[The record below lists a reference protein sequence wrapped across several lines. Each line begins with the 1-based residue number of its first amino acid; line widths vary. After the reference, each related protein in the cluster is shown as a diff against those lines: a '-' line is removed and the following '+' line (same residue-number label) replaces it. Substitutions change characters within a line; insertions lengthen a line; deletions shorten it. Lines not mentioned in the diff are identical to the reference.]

1 MMPAVEFAAAFA
13 ALAASHQAADYW
25 VQTPGQAL
33 EKGLSGWKGR
43 RACLAHVATY
53 TATQAGFLA
62 IAGLVLDVPFSVAAV
77 AAGLAVS
84 AATHYFADRRAPLRC
99 LAARLGKGG
108 FWDSDGGPLL
118 DQAWHWTWLWVAALV
133 IAGVSA

>member
-1 MMPAVEFAAAFA
+1 MMPAVEFAVALGT
-13 ALAASHQAADYW
+13 LAAAHQAADYW

-53 TATQAGFLA
+53 TVTQAGFLA

-99 LAARLGKGG
+99 LAARLGKAG
-108 FWDSDGGPLL
+108 FWDGGGGPLL

>member
-1 MMPAVEFAAAFA
+1 MMPAAEFAVAFG

-25 VQTPGQAL
+25 VQTNRQAQ

-62 IAGLVLDVPFSVAAV
+62 LAGLALDVPFSVAAV
-77 AAGLAVS
+77 AAGLFISAV
-84 AATHYFADRRAPLRC
+84 THYFADRRTPLRR
-99 LAARLGKGG
+99 LAAALGKVG
-108 FWDSDGGPLL
+108 FWDNGGAPLL
-118 DQAWHWTWLWVAALV
+118 DQAWHWTWLWAAALV